1 MVAEF
6 NLSLNE
12 LRALLARTFEALY
25 GHDRD
30 FSAMADLTLWLEY
43 CGHGGIEIL
52 IQALP
57 GLEKEDL
64 DSPGIIKKS
73 EKHLLIDCGGKNLI
87 SSVHSIGDLAMA
99 LAADHGDA
107 RLDIENVENG
117 QFLLGVLKYAS
128 SQGFWALA
136 NYHKK
141 IAVIE
146 TYADYPM
153 IYSSRSEHGLS
164 LICAKSK
171 QGFDQYSDPEE
182 GEVFID
188 VAAQKKAY
196 ANNLNLGLAI
206 KNSHYHAL
214 SLIADRVLVEASD
227 MSRKGAGE

>member
-25 GHDRD
+25 GHNRD
-30 FSAMADLTLWLEY
+30 FSAMADLTLWLEC
-43 CGHGGIEIL
+43 CGHGSIEVL
-52 IQALP
+52 TQSLP
-57 GLEKEDL
+57 GLEKDGL
-64 DSPGIIKKS
+64 GPPSIIKKS
-73 EKHLLIDCGGKNLI
+73 EKHYLIDCGGKNLI
-87 SSVHSIGDLAMA
+87 SSIHSIGDLAMA
-99 LAADHGDA
+99 VAEDHGDA

-136 NYHKK
+136 NYHQK
-141 IAVIE
+141 ISLIE
-146 TYADYPM
+146 AYAAYPM
-153 IYSSRSEHGLS
+153 IYSSSSDHGLS

-171 QGFDQYSDPEE
+171 QGFDQYNVPEE
-182 GEVFID
+182 RQVFKD
-188 VAAQKKAY
+188 VAAQKGAHTNK
-196 ANNLNLGLAI
+196 LNVGLTI
-206 KNSHYHAL
+206 KNSHYDAL